1 MLLADVSKRAF
12 RAHICILPLALAI
25 HFVLREGDVLVIQV
39 DTKLCGNLAQ
49 VLIGG
54 PLEKVIHTVRLR
66 PTYTRTLDDDGRT
79 HCKSPMYNASEF

>member
-1 MLLADVSKRAF
+1 M
-12 RAHICILPLALAI
+12 
-25 HFVLREGDVLVIQV
+25 IQV

-79 HCKSPMYNASEF
+79 HCKSPMYNASEFCPLLCPPAPGMLIALFPKDPFVPRFGLRTEDGID